1 MDLRTAYRPTDLDSL
16 AVDNLGGAALT
27 TYLAADHLASDPDL
41 GGGSFNYLPSE
52 IAICRWIKC

>member
-27 TYLAADHLASDPDL
+27 TYLAANHLAFNLS
-41 GGGSFNYLPSE
+41 GNSFNYLSLKLT
-52 IAICRWIKC
+52 ICK